1 MINDTLYE
9 ARRGDA
15 TFMRIWICR
24 NLSTDV
30 EHLFVQDFYGLRTG
44 HTIHINIINQI
55 SLNDVYVYV
64 SPWATENANL
74 STENGIRNPFLKLKN
89 DNQSNSWKWEVEVGY
104 GDGDGVGSAN
114 CGLSKQ
120 QLWLSFVLPW
130 GVLFIGLDLSY
141 ICIC

>member
-1 MINDTLYE
+1 MILSTRRGE
-9 ARRGDA
+9 ARRRYLYENLNMPKPFNRRR
-15 TFMRIWICR
+15 TFVC
-24 NLSTDV
+24 S
-30 EHLFVQDFYGLRTG
+30 GLLRFENRT
-44 HTIHINIINQI
+44 HNTHINIINQI

-74 STENGIRNPFLKLKN
+74 LTENGIRNPFLKLKN